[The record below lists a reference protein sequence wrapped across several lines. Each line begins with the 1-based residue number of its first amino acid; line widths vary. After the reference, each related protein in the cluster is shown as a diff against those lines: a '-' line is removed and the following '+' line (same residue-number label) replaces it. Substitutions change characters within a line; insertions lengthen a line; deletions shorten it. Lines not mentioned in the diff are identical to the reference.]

1 MGISGMRVV
10 ELQGG
15 VSEPL
20 TPVLVSDIGEEA
32 PIEEDS
38 SGQEN
43 DAPPES
49 GIPEVE
55 PVG

>member
-1 MGISGMRVV
+1 MRVV

-38 SGQEN
+38 SGQED